1 MPWFLFS
8 LLFSEKY
15 VQRANIHCV
24 NKNEM
29 KWFKEKK
36 RKVSNLEH
44 GKKGEKLYLELMSY
58 IIFWQTR
65 CQWLHTHTHWLMD
78 YSFIRCLFFIIMM
91 IKFQIDLNRIDYF
104 RFSFSFFLSCFL
116 SHPGPKTLCGHMI
129 EIHDSYIAIIII
141 MLTVWSD
148 HCNIDV
154 VVWFTD
160 NCDIKYF

>member
-1 MPWFLFS
+1 MKWNDLKKKKKSFKFGTWKKRGETLF
-8 LLFSEKY
+8 
-15 VQRANIHCV
+15 RANELYNILT
-24 NKNEM
+24 N
-29 KWFKEKK
+29 
-36 RKVSNLEH
+36 KVS
-44 GKKGEKLYLELMSY
+44 MV
-58 IIFWQTR
+58 
-65 CQWLHTHTHWLMD
+65 THTLTNGLF
-78 YSFIRCLFFIIMM
+78 FIRCLFFIIMM